1 MSRTKKKSIS
11 RTKKKYS
18 NKSKKYNNRSNN
30 KYVSRTKKQTIK
42 NKNKNINARII
53 IKQSFGGFVE
63 DMNTIKKLIES
74 VGGNVELV
82 VFEDI
87 KYELRKPSHN
97 IKFKHVD
104 IQFFIE
110 HVYVEDPLK
119 LFPADKSYIFI
130 NQEYM
135 DDWDYDRMK
144 DKTVIPLCKTHAS
157 YRQLKQLGIHNAKYV
172 GFGNNTPILIDNID
186 TQTNKQLSKIPN
198 LFVHIAGQSPL
209 KGTIILIKTWNDK
222 HIKEP
227 LIITAKNLFGG
238 NTKLFNYW
246 KSLRPN
252 KIKGLPDIAGLKS
265 AWDTHLHNAEIP
277 VFEKVGSIYLC
288 DKTLDINII
297 RFLQNIANIHMC
309 PSAMEGWGQYIDE
322 GRRTK
327 SVVLTLDAPPMN
339 ELIDPKSGVL
349 VSSIKGHS
357 TKQILP
363 SHWTQYISIFAN
375 KDTYTA
381 TINNMYIKIQDI
393 IRMSEGEKRKMG
405 DNAFEKSKKDY
416 DFFKRHFMKL
426 L

>member
-11 RTKKKYS
+11 NKKNTKKS
-18 NKSKKYNNRSNN
+18 NI
-30 KYVSRTKKQTIK
+30 KQK
-42 NKNKNINARII
+42 HINARII

-74 VGGNVELV
+74 VGGTVEIV

-135 DDWDYDRMK
+135 ADWDYDRMK
-144 DKTVIPLCKTHAS
+144 DKTVIPLCKTHIS
-157 YRQLKQLGIHNAKYV
+157 YNQLKQLGINTTKYI
-172 GFGNNTPILIDNID
+172 GFGNNTSILIDNID
-186 TQTNKQLSKIPN
+186 TKTNKQLSKIPN

-246 KSLRPN
+246 KSLRPT
-252 KIKGLPDIAGLKS
+252 KIKGLPDIDGLKS
-265 AWDTHLHNAEIP
+265 AWNTYLPNVEIP
-277 VFEKVGSIYLC
+277 LFEKVGSIYLC

-297 RFLQNIANIHMC
+297 RFLQNIADVHMC
-309 PSAMEGWGQYIDE
+309 PSAIEGWGQYIDE

-339 ELIDPKSGVL
+339 ELIDVKSGVL
-349 VSSIKGHS
+349 VPATKGPS

-363 SHWTQYISIFAN
+363 PNWTQYLSKFAN
-375 KDTYTA
+375 KDTYT
-381 TINNMYIKIQDI
+381 TNINNMYMKIQDI
-393 IRMSEGEKRKMG
+393 LKMTESEKRKMG
-405 DNAFEKSKKDY
+405 ETAFAKSKKDY
-416 DFFKRHFMKL
+416 ELFERNFIKL

>member
-11 RTKKKYS
+11 RTKKKSIS
-18 NKSKKYNNRSNN
+18 NKKN
-30 KYVSRTKKQTIK
+30 TKKSNIK
-42 NKNKNINARII
+42 QKHINARII
-53 IKQSFGGFVE
+53 IKQAFGGFVE
-63 DMNTIKKLIES
+63 DMNTIKKLIKS
-74 VGGNVELV
+74 AGGNVELV

-135 DDWDYDRMK
+135 ADWDYDRMK
-144 DKTVIPLCKTHAS
+144 DKTVIPLCKTHVS
-157 YRQLKQLGIHNAKYV
+157 YKQLKQLGINTTKYI
-172 GFGNNTPILIDNID
+172 GFGNDTPILDVEIN
-186 TQTNKQLSKIPN
+186 KIPN

-209 KGTIILIKTWNDK
+209 KGTITLIKTWNDK

-246 KSLRPN
+246 KSLRPT
-252 KIKGLPDIAGLKS
+252 KIKGLPDIDGLKS
-265 AWDTHLHNAEIP
+265 AWNTYLPNVEIP
-277 VFEKVGSIYLC
+277 LFEKVSSVYLC

-297 RFLQNIANIHMC
+297 RFLQNIADIHMC
-309 PSAMEGWGQYIDE
+309 PSAIEGWGQYIDE

-339 ELIDPKSGVL
+339 ELIDVKSGVL
-349 VSSIKGHS
+349 VPATKGPS

-363 SHWTQYISIFAN
+363 PNWTQYLSKFAN
-375 KDTYTA
+375 KDTYT
-381 TINNMYIKIQDI
+381 TNVNNMYIKIQDI
-393 IRMSEGEKRKMG
+393 LKMTESEKRKMG
-405 DNAFEKSKKDY
+405 ETAFAKSKKDY
-416 DFFKRHFMKL
+416 ELFERNFIKL

>member
-1 MSRTKKKSIS
+1 MSRTKKKSMSRTKKKSIS
-11 RTKKKYS
+11 NKKNTKKS
-18 NKSKKYNNRSNN
+18 NI
-30 KYVSRTKKQTIK
+30 KQK
-42 NKNKNINARII
+42 HINARII

-74 VGGNVELV
+74 VGGTVEIV

-135 DDWDYDRMK
+135 ADWDYDRMK
-144 DKTVIPLCKTHAS
+144 DKTVIPLCKTHIS
-157 YRQLKQLGIHNAKYV
+157 YNQLKQLGINTTKYI
-172 GFGNNTPILIDNID
+172 GFGNNTSILIDNID
-186 TQTNKQLSKIPN
+186 TKTNKQLSKIPN

-246 KSLRPN
+246 KSLRPT
-252 KIKGLPDIAGLKS
+252 KIKGLPDIDGLKS
-265 AWDTHLHNAEIP
+265 AWNTYLPNVEIP
-277 VFEKVGSIYLC
+277 LFEKVGSIYLC

-297 RFLQNIANIHMC
+297 RFLQNIADVHMC
-309 PSAMEGWGQYIDE
+309 PSAIEGWGQYIDE

-339 ELIDPKSGVL
+339 ELIDVKSGVL
-349 VSSIKGHS
+349 VPATKGPS

-363 SHWTQYISIFAN
+363 PNWTQYLSKFAN
-375 KDTYTA
+375 KDTYT
-381 TINNMYIKIQDI
+381 TNINNMYMKIQDI
-393 IRMSEGEKRKMG
+393 LKMTESEKRKMG
-405 DNAFEKSKKDY
+405 ETAFAKSKKDY
-416 DFFKRHFMKL
+416 ELFERNFIKL

>member
-1 MSRTKKKSIS
+1 MSRTKKKTS
-11 RTKKKYS
+11 T
-18 NKSKKYNNRSNN
+18 NKSKKSNTKNN
-30 KYVSRTKKQTIK
+30 TKKSNTINNTK
-42 NKNKNINARII
+42 KSNIKHKNINARII
-53 IKQSFGGFVE
+53 IKQAIGGLVE

-74 VGGNVELV
+74 VGGTVEII

-135 DDWDYDRMK
+135 ADWDYDRMK

-157 YRQLKQLGIHNAKYV
+157 YKQLKQLGINTVKYI
-172 GFGNNTPILIDNID
+172 GFGNNTPIL
-186 TQTNKQLSKIPN
+186 QTVIYKDKIHN

-222 HIKEP
+222 HIKVP
-227 LIITAKNLFGG
+227 LIVTAKNKDGG

-265 AWDTHLHNAEIP
+265 SWNTHLLNVEIP
-277 VFEKVGSIYLC
+277 IFEKVGAIYLC

-297 RFLQNIANIHMC
+297 RFLQNIADVHMC
-309 PSAMEGWGQYIDE
+309 PSAIEGWGQYIDE

-339 ELIDPKSGVL
+339 ELIDVKSGVL
-349 VSSIKGHS
+349 VSAMKGPS

-363 SHWTQYISIFAN
+363 PNWTQYSSGFAN
-375 KDTYTA
+375 KDTYTP

-393 IRMSEGEKRKMG
+393 IRMSESEKRKMG
-405 DNAFEKSKKDY
+405 ENAFVKSKKNY
-416 DFFKRHFMKL
+416 EFFKRHFMKL

>member
-1 MSRTKKKSIS
+1 MSRTKKKSMSRTKKKSIS
-11 RTKKKYS
+11 NKKNTKKS
-18 NKSKKYNNRSNN
+18 NI
-30 KYVSRTKKQTIK
+30 KQK
-42 NKNKNINARII
+42 HINARII

-74 VGGNVELV
+74 VGGTVEIV

-110 HVYVEDPLK
+110 NVYVEDPLK

-135 DDWDYDRMK
+135 ADWDYDRMK
-144 DKTVIPLCKTHAS
+144 DKTVIPLCKTHIS
-157 YRQLKQLGIHNAKYV
+157 YNQLKQLGINTTKYV
-172 GFGNNTPILIDNID
+172 GFGNNTSILQKEIH
-186 TQTNKQLSKIPN
+186 KHKIPN
-198 LFVHIAGQSPL
+198 LFVHIVGQSPL

-227 LIITAKNLFGG
+227 LIITAKNMYGG

-246 KSLRPN
+246 KSLRPT
-252 KIKGLPDIAGLKS
+252 KIKGLPDIDGLKS
-265 AWDTHLHNAEIP
+265 AWNTYLPNVEIP
-277 VFEKVGSIYLC
+277 LFENVGSIYLC

-297 RFLQNIANIHMC
+297 RFLQNIADVHMC
-309 PSAMEGWGQYIDE
+309 PSAIEGWGQYIDE

-339 ELIDPKSGVL
+339 ELIDVKSGVL
-349 VSSIKGHS
+349 VPATKGPS

-363 SHWTQYISIFAN
+363 PNWTQYLSKFAN

-381 TINNMYIKIQDI
+381 NVNNMYMKIQDI
-393 IRMSEGEKRKMG
+393 LKMTESEKRKMG
-405 DNAFEKSKKDY
+405 ENAFAKSAKDY
-416 DFFKRHFMKL
+416 EFFEKNFMKL

>member
-11 RTKKKYS
+11 RTKKKSIS
-18 NKSKKYNNRSNN
+18 NKKN
-30 KYVSRTKKQTIK
+30 TKKSNIK
-42 NKNKNINARII
+42 QKHINARII
-53 IKQSFGGFVE
+53 IKQAFGGLVE

-74 VGGNVELV
+74 VGGTVEIV

-135 DDWDYDRMK
+135 ADWDYDRMK
-144 DKTVIPLCKTHAS
+144 DKTVIPLCKTHVS
-157 YRQLKQLGIHNAKYV
+157 YKQLKQLGINTTKYI
-172 GFGNNTPILIDNID
+172 GFGNDTPILDVEIN
-186 TQTNKQLSKIPN
+186 KIPN

-209 KGTIILIKTWNDK
+209 KGTITLIKTWNDK

-227 LIITAKNLFGG
+227 LIITAKNQYGG

-246 KSLRPN
+246 KSLRPH
-252 KIKGLPDIAGLKS
+252 KIKGLPDIDGLKS
-265 AWDTHLHNAEIP
+265 AWNTHLPNVEIP
-277 VFEKVGSIYLC
+277 SFEKVGSVYLC

-297 RFLQNIANIHMC
+297 RFLQNIADIHMC
-309 PSAMEGWGQYIDE
+309 PSAIEGWGQYIDE

-327 SVVLTLDAPPMN
+327 SLVLTLDAPPMN
-339 ELIDPKSGVL
+339 ELIDVKSGVL
-349 VSSIKGHS
+349 VPSMKGPS

-363 SHWTQYISIFAN
+363 PNWTQYLSKFAN

-381 TINNMYIKIQDI
+381 NVNNMYMKIQDI
-393 IRMSEGEKRKMG
+393 IKMSESEKRKMG
-405 DNAFEKSKKDY
+405 ENAFVRSKKDY
-416 DFFKRHFMKL
+416 EFFKRNFLKL
-426 L
+426 V

>member
-1 MSRTKKKSIS
+1 MSRTKKKSMSRTKKKSIS
-11 RTKKKYS
+11 NKKNTKKS
-18 NKSKKYNNRSNN
+18 NI
-30 KYVSRTKKQTIK
+30 KQK
-42 NKNKNINARII
+42 HINARII

-63 DMNTIKKLIES
+63 DMNTIKKLIKS
-74 VGGNVELV
+74 VGGTVEIV

-135 DDWDYDRMK
+135 ADWDYDRMK
-144 DKTVIPLCKTHAS
+144 DKTVIPLCKTHVS
-157 YRQLKQLGIHNAKYV
+157 YKQLKHLGINTTKYI
-172 GFGNNTPILIDNID
+172 GFGND
-186 TQTNKQLSKIPN
+186 TQILQTDIHKHKIPN

-209 KGTIILIKTWNDK
+209 KGTITIIKTWNDK

-227 LIITAKNLFGG
+227 LIITAKNQYGG

-246 KSLRPN
+246 KSLRPT
-252 KIKGLPDIAGLKS
+252 KIKGLPDIDGLKS
-265 AWDTHLHNAEIP
+265 AWNTHLPNADIP
-277 VFEKVGSIYLC
+277 SFEKVGSIYLC

-297 RFLQNIANIHMC
+297 RFLQNIADIHMC
-309 PSAMEGWGQYIDE
+309 PSAIEGWGQYIDE

-327 SVVLTLDAPPMN
+327 SLVLTLDAPPMN
-339 ELIDPKSGVL
+339 ELIDVKSGVL
-349 VSSIKGHS
+349 VPSMKGPS

-363 SHWTQYISIFAN
+363 PNWTQYLSKFAN

-381 TINNMYIKIQDI
+381 NVNNMYMKIQDI
-393 IRMSEGEKRKMG
+393 LKMTESEKRKMG
-405 DNAFEKSKKDY
+405 ENAFAKSAKDY
-416 DFFKRHFMKL
+416 EFFEKNFMKL

>member
-18 NKSKKYNNRSNN
+18 NKSKKYNNKSNT
-30 KYVSRTKKQTIK
+30 KYVSRTKKQTT
-42 NKNKNINARII
+42 KNKNINARII
-53 IKQSFGGFVE
+53 IKQAIGGLVE

-74 VGGNVELV
+74 VGGTVEIV

-135 DDWDYDRMK
+135 ADWDYDRMK

-172 GFGNNTPILIDNID
+172 GFGNNTPIL
-186 TQTNKQLSKIPN
+186 QTVIYKDKIPN
-198 LFVHIAGQSPL
+198 LFVHIVGQSPL

-222 HIKEP
+222 HIKVP
-227 LIITAKNLFGG
+227 LIVTAKNKDGG

-252 KIKGLPDIAGLKS
+252 KIKGLPDIAGLKN
-265 AWDTHLHNAEIP
+265 AWDMHLHNIEIP

-297 RFLQNIANIHMC
+297 RFLQNVADVHMC

-339 ELIDPKSGVL
+339 ELIDAKSGVL
-349 VSSIKGHS
+349 VSAMKGPS

-363 SHWTQYISIFAN
+363 PNWTQYSSGFAN

-393 IRMSEGEKRKMG
+393 IKMSESEKRKMG
-405 DNAFEKSKKDY
+405 ENAFVKSKKDY
-416 DFFKRHFMKL
+416 EFFKRHFMKL

>member
-1 MSRTKKKSIS
+1 MSKTKKKTS
-11 RTKKKYS
+11 T
-18 NKSKKYNNRSNN
+18 NKSKNSNNRSNN
-30 KYVSRTKKQTIK
+30 KYVSRTKKQTK
-42 NKNKNINARII
+42 KNKNINARII

-74 VGGNVELV
+74 CGGNVELV

-135 DDWDYDRMK
+135 ADWDYDRMK
-144 DKTVIPLCKTHAS
+144 DKTVIPLCKTHVS
-157 YRQLKQLGIHNAKYV
+157 YKQLKKLGINTVKYI
-172 GFGNNTPILIDNID
+172 GFGNNTSILIDNID
-186 TQTNKQLSKIPN
+186 TKNNKQLSKIPN
-198 LFVHIAGQSPL
+198 LFIHIVGQSPL

-227 LIITAKNLFGG
+227 LIITAKNQYGG

-246 KSLRPN
+246 KSLHPT
-252 KIKGLPDIAGLKS
+252 KIKGLPDIDSLKS
-265 AWDTHLHNAEIP
+265 AWNTHLPNVEIP
-277 VFEKVGSIYLC
+277 SFEKVGSIYLC

-297 RFLQNIANIHMC
+297 RFLQNIADVHMC
-309 PSAMEGWGQYIDE
+309 PSAIEGWGQYIDE

-339 ELIDPKSGVL
+339 ELIEVKSGVL
-349 VSSIKGHS
+349 VSAMKGPS

-363 SHWTQYISIFAN
+363 PNWTQYLSKFAN
-375 KDTYTA
+375 KDTYT
-381 TINNMYIKIQDI
+381 TNINNMYNSIQSIIK
-393 IRMSEGEKRKMG
+393 MTESEKRKMG
-405 DNAFEKSKKDY
+405 ENAFVKSAKDY
-416 DFFKRHFMKL
+416 EFFKRHFMKL
-426 L
+426 LY